1 MWTLEP
7 GTHLVLCKGVG
18 AKSGAT
24 QNHEDNRGRLFT
36 QNADGT
42 ISPSRAPHLV
52 LGATA
57 AFNPA
62 APPPAATSRMSGA
75 GLFLLHDADFAGR
88 EDRATREPCA
98 SLEQVGLCYRFYH
111 LDRSISYHPPADST
125 TLRAGQ
131 RRHKTLQ

>member
-52 LGATA
+52 LGATGGA
-57 AFNPA
+57 PPAFNPA

-88 EDRATREPCA
+88 EDRATHEACG
-98 SLEQVGLCYRFYH
+98 SLEQAAALIAARGAPTVG
-111 LDRSISYHPPADST
+111 S
-125 TLRAGQ
+125 
-131 RRHKTLQ
+131 